1 MPSTPSRR
9 KLLTGI
15 AAGLTVTSAGCLGS
29 DPVPARCS
37 GRGDHRE
44 DGPLRRVKVVR
55 GDEQLSLGILVDE
68 DAPTD
73 DSIAAV
79 TVRDRDGDLLA
90 DVPVNDNRNMSDLE
104 PDVDPAFSDDG
115 ELYAVVL
122 GPPPQHGVVDVAVVD
137 SDGEAVQSASY
148 EYNCYRPDDG
158 LP

>member
-1 MPSTPSRR
+1 MPSNTSRR
-9 KLLTGI
+9 TFL
-15 AAGLTVTSAGCLGS
+15 AGLAVGFTATSAGCLGS
-29 DPVPARCS
+29 DPTTARCS

-44 DGPLRRVKVVR
+44 DGPLRRIKVVR

-90 DVPVNDNRNMSDLE
+90 DVPITDNRNMSDLE
-104 PDVDPAFSDDG
+104 PDIDSALGDDG

-122 GPPPQHGVVDVAVVD
+122 GPPAQHGVVDVAVID
-137 SDGEAVQSASY
+137 SDDEIVQSVSY

>member
-1 MPSTPSRR
+1 MPSSPSRR
-9 KLLTGI
+9 KLLAGI

-29 DPVPARCS
+29 DPVTARCS
-37 GRGDHRE
+37 GRGEHLE

-55 GDEQLSLGILVDE
+55 GDEQLSLGLLVDE

-73 DSIAAV
+73 DSIDAV

-90 DVPVNDNRNMSDLE
+90 DVPINDNRDMSDLE
-104 PDVDPAFSDDG
+104 PDVDPAFRDDG

-122 GPPPQHGVVDVAVVD
+122 GPPPQHGVVDVDVVGP
-137 SDGEAVQSASY
+137 DGEVVQSASY

>member
-1 MPSTPSRR
+1 MPSTSSRR

-29 DPVPARCS
+29 DSVTARCS

-44 DGPLRRVKVVR
+44 DGPLRQVKIVR

-68 DAPTD
+68 DAPRD
-73 DSIAAV
+73 DSIDAV
-79 TVRDRDGDLLA
+79 TVRNRDGDLLA
-90 DVPVNDNRNMSDLE
+90 DVPIVDNRDMSDLE

-137 SDGEAVQSASY
+137 SDGEVVQSASH
-148 EYNCYRPDDG
+148 EYNCYRPDEG